1 MYGNELSGGD
11 IVLIVFVACGLV
23 VSIFAIVAWTFV
35 SLINGRRRGTT
46 VNEEESR
53 LIQEIYHG
61 LGKMEQ
67 RVESLETLLLER
79 EKRG

>member
-1 MYGNELSGGD
+1 MVMGSGD
-11 IVLIVFVACGLV
+11 MVIVVFIACGFV
-23 VSIFAIVAWTFV
+23 VSIFAIVAWTLV
-35 SLINGRRRGTT
+35 TLINGRRRGTT

-61 LGKMEQ
+61 LGKMDQ